1 MKQEREIQEAVSR
14 IAGISPKNVICTEDR
29 GVLFINVQTS
39 MTMLE
44 KHEAM
49 KEAVV
54 AIVGHSRV
62 TIV

>member
-1 MKQEREIQEAVSR
+1 MNDDREVREAVAR
-14 IAGISPKNVICTEDR
+14 IAGISPKHVICTEDR
-29 GVLFINVQTS
+29 GVLFINFQTS

-49 KEAVV
+49 KAAVI
-54 AIVGHSRV
+54 AIVGHSDV